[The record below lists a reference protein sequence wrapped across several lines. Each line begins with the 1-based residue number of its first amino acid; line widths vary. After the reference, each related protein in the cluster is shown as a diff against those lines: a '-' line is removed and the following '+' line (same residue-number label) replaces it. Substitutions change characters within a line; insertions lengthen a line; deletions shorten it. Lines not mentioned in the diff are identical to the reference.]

1 MTSGTMPSVIV
12 DTGPLVAFLDATDR
26 NHAWVKNRIAKMR
39 YPLLMCEA
47 VLTEAMH
54 LLRRL
59 SAAHDELF
67 GLVEDGV
74 LAVTFH
80 LSEHAPTVRA
90 LLRKYRDRPMSLADA
105 CIVRM
110 AEVHEGAAVFTLDT
124 DFTVYRKNGRAPID
138 LISPSTS

>member
-1 MTSGTMPSVIV
+1 
-12 DTGPLVAFLDATDR
+12 
-26 NHAWVKNRIAKMR
+26 
-39 YPLLMCEA
+39 

-59 SAAHDELF
+59 STANDELF